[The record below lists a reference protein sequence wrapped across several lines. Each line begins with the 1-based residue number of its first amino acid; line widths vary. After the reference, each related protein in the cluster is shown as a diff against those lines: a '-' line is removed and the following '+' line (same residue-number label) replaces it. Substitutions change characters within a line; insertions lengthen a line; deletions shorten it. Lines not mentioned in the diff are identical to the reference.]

1 MPKSPSCGDGI
12 GRIAGDRPGARPH
25 TSGSKVRYS
34 ARAAATNAGKGKG
47 MTRDLKDLEGTKM
60 RLYKLLREEL
70 AGGDKWLD
78 YDKLAER
85 LSISRPAVTYNV
97 QKLKE
102 MGYIGA
108 RGGKLYLRSG

>member
-1 MPKSPSCGDGI
+1 ME
-12 GRIAGDRPGARPH
+12 
-25 TSGSKVRYS
+25 
-34 ARAAATNAGKGKG
+34 
-47 MTRDLKDLEGTKM
+47 RDLKALEGTKM
-60 RLYKLLREEL
+60 RLYRLLCEEL
-70 AGGDKWLD
+70 AGGDKWID

-97 QKLKE
+97 RRLEE

>member
-1 MPKSPSCGDGI
+1 
-12 GRIAGDRPGARPH
+12 
-25 TSGSKVRYS
+25 
-34 ARAAATNAGKGKG
+34 
-47 MTRDLKDLEGTKM
+47 M